1 MSNAIEITILGEPS
15 SKQSARFRIAKN
27 KAGKQFISSYQPKE
41 IVNKEATIAAVVQ
54 SQLPKD
60 FIPFDCPIM
69 ATVSYI
75 FPIPKSMPKSK
86 VKAITEGNIVYKDT
100 KPDLSDNLNKGL
112 FDALA
117 GIVYINDSRVVSL
130 MAVKYYGLVPKTI
143 ISFQKVV

>member
-1 MSNAIEITILGEPS
+1 MSNAIEITILGTPAP
-15 SKQSARFRIAKN
+15 KQSARFRIAKN
-27 KAGKQFISSYQPKE
+27 KAGKQFISSYQPTE

-86 VKAITEGNIVYKDT
+86 VKAIADGAIVYKDT
-100 KPDLSDNLNKGL
+100 KPDMDNLVKM
-112 FDALA
+112 FDSLH
-117 GIVYINDSRVVSL
+117 GIVFINDSRIVSL

-143 ISFQKVV
+143 ISFQKVSE

>member
-1 MSNAIEITILGEPS
+1 MSNAIEITILGEPRA
-15 SKQSARFRIAKN
+15 KQSARFRIAKN
-27 KAGKQFISSYQPKE
+27 KAGKQFIASYQPKE

-86 VKAITEGNIVYKDT
+86 VKAIAEGAIVYKDT
-100 KPDLSDNLNKGL
+100 KPDMDNLVKM
-112 FDALA
+112 FDSLH
-117 GIVYINDSRVVSL
+117 GIVFINDSRIVSL
-130 MAVKYYGLVPKTI
+130 LAVKYYGLVPKTI
-143 ISFQKVV
+143 ILFQKVA